1 MTLFG
6 NDPVYRRFLAL
17 HPGIWPEVGVLED
30 APLLRALRRDRTS
43 LGLPFD
49 RWIPPRRV
57 RRDRKAAS

>member
-30 APLLRALRRDRTS
+30 APLLRALRRDRFS

-49 RWIPPRRV
+49 RWILPRRV
-57 RRDRKAAS
+57 RRVRKAAS